1 MKFKVGDEIRI
12 TDIYDGSVFQVGDI
26 GEITQVDTEDPDYP
40 YLVSTG
46 NAIEWTGSDMIEK
59 TTKAKFHCG
68 DKVRIVNARVLCGH
82 KAGEIATVINP
93 DNPRSTVLLFAN
105 GDRQRINIK
114 DIRHVSDNFRT
125 ITITIDGN
133 KTIAEDSDGKQGM
146 ARCHPDDTFD
156 LQTGVA
162 LALDRMENGW
172 KPVQGERVFT
182 VCADGAVASTT
193 STLES
198 SMAEYGNYFRTEEA
212 AKKAAEKIKKLL
224 KDIEHE

>member
-1 MKFKVGDEIRI
+1 MKFKVGDKVLLTESNTMFNEGDVVEIKM
-12 TDIYDGSVFQVGDI
+12 
-26 GEITQVDTEDPDYP
+26 VDTEDEDYP
-40 YLVSTG
+40 YLITNG
-46 NAIEWTGSDMIEK
+46 NSALWVHSSEIEK
-59 TTKAKFHCG
+59 VVERTPGFHCG
-68 DKVRIVNARVLCGH
+68 DKVRIVDARVLCGH

-114 DIRHVSDNFRT
+114 YIRHVSDNFRT

-172 KPVQGERVFT
+172 KPVQGEMFFT